1 MNRRGRRRAHRRCV
15 GGLEVGVIS
24 RRALA
29 PAPVY
34 TGVHGVAGRL
44 IQPCALVGCEAR
56 VQLRKG
62 DGDLV
67 RIRVRVMV
75 GVGVRARVRVGVR
88 VRVGG
93 GVRVRV
99 GMGFRVRVRV
109 HLIEGRAHLRALG
122 PA

>member
-15 GGLEVGVIS
+15 GGREVGVIS
-24 RRALA
+24 RRALV

-67 RIRVRVMV
+67 RVRVRVMV
-75 GVGVRARVRVGVR
+75 GVRVRVRGRVGVRVGVR
-88 VRVGG
+88 VRVG
-93 GVRVRV
+93 VSVYS
-99 GMGFRVRVRV
+99 
-109 HLIEGRAHLRALG
+109 
-122 PA
+122 

>member
-15 GGLEVGVIS
+15 GGREVGVIS
-24 RRALA
+24 RRALV

-67 RIRVRVMV
+67 RVRVRVRV
-75 GVGVRARVRVGVR
+75 GVGVRVGVR
-88 VRVGG
+88 VRV
-93 GVRVRV
+93 RVRV
-99 GMGFRVRVRV
+99 
-109 HLIEGRAHLRALG
+109 A
-122 PA
+122 P